1 MPPKLPTEI
10 VRMIFED
17 NADDQITLRLLST
30 LSREFRSLAQEVLYR
45 EVKIPVRTSQRSS
58 ELLVRLFTSPLST
71 PPVQECVRHLT
82 LSFPTISNTRID
94 PWCITVL
101 RHLNR
106 LTHVTI
112 DVHHIPEPARAP
124 TENGNIRHGSVNG
137 TTYLDPQPEFVQLV
151 QALTTLPN
159 TPIDHIDV
167 HILLEER
174 DHNGADLSRFFSVPL
189 QPSRLTL
196 SMPDFCDPWATRI
209 APRIAHVAQRLTH
222 LHVKEIWPGW
232 RRKQRSRADFSGLSS
247 LVELRVPAAMW
258 FDHAALGVS
267 VPPGQNVSWQG
278 FIWLEGDIYRPSIL
292 SLVPTSL
299 QTLHVD
305 FPAHNGAIFALG
317 KGYIQHLEKKL
328 TSPGQTLNNASK
340 LVTA

>member
-1 MPPKLPTEI
+1 M
-10 VRMIFED
+10 
-17 NADDQITLRLLST
+17 
-30 LSREFRSLAQEVLYR
+30 
-45 EVKIPVRTSQRSS
+45 
-58 ELLVRLFTSPLST
+58 
-71 PPVQECVRHLT
+71 QECVRHLE
-82 LSFPTISNTRID
+82 LSFPTISDTRID

-101 RHLNR
+101 RYLNR
-106 LTHVTI
+106 LTHLTI
-112 DVHHIPEPARAP
+112 DIHHDPEPTRAP
-124 TENGNIRHGSVNG
+124 TENGNIRHVSVNG

-196 SMPDFCDPWATRI
+196 TMPDFCDPWATRI

-328 TSPGQTLNNASK
+328 TSPGQTLNMEPGYRWLSELAQAKPSQLQSLRSVTVEEGLEIVNAVGSSGRLYGRMDREAPVELRRK
-340 LVTA
+340 FGLAGVGLEMRLRGFEYKETSP